1 MVADFVERTGCDLLA
16 VSVGNVHG
24 LDLTPKVDL
33 PLLDEISKVSPVPLV
48 MHGGSG
54 IPFETIQKAREFN
67 LLKVNY
73 GSDLP

>member
-1 MVADFVERTGCDLLA
+1 
-16 VSVGNVHG
+16 
-24 LDLTPKVDL
+24 
-33 PLLDEISKVSPVPLV
+33 

-73 GSDLP
+73 GSDLRKAFVSTFGAAYEANHNTCSVIELSIDAVENVSKKAEELVKIINA